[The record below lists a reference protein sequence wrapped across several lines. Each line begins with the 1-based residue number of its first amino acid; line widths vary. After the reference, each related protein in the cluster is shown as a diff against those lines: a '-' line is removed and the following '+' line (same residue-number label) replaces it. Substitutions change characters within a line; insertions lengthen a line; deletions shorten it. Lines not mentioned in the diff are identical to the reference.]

1 MTVKTMDET
10 GRRPIRCAGWAFQL
24 LRLLSVRFASGRL
37 RLGIAG
43 LVLSG
48 VFFSWPAA
56 IFPDGL
62 AISAEHETG
71 AVHHHHSATTL
82 PSLWE
87 GSVEG
92 TAYSEA
98 NHHLAG
104 ILVLLIGL
112 SELRQAFGLHVL
124 AWTRLLLPLS
134 LMTAGVFLLIW
145 SDHDAWPIGS
155 LTLVQTLSGQDP
167 EMIQHKT
174 YGVLALA
181 VGAIELLRRLGP
193 MRRSTWAIP
202 LPLFAIVGGLM
213 LFGHSHGD
221 HPAAHKI
228 QLHHTVMGL
237 LAITAGSSKLVS
249 SRWRK
254 PLQWGRHDAAVPVVP
269 GTWWE
274 FGWAGLILMI
284 GFQLIFYSE

>member
-1 MTVKTMDET
+1 MDET
-10 GRRPIRCAGWAFQL
+10 GRRPIRGTGWAF
-24 LRLLSVRFASGRL
+24 RLLGLWIGHSAGRDGPGL
-37 RLGIAG
+37 AGWVLCCLIMTSMPAG
-43 LVLSG
+43 LVTD
-48 VFFSWPAA
+48 PAA
-56 IFPDGL
+56 G
-62 AISAEHETG
+62 AEHETG
-71 AVHHHHSATTL
+71 AAHHHHTVVAS

-87 GSVEG
+87 GSPEG
-92 TAYSEA
+92 IAYSET

-134 LMTAGVFLLIW
+134 LVTAGIFLLIW

-155 LTLVQTLSGQDP
+155 LTLAQTLSGQDP

-193 MRRSTWAIP
+193 KRHGTWAIP

-213 LFGHSHGD
+213 LFAHSHGD

-228 QLHHTVMGL
+228 ALHHTVMGL

-254 PLQWGRHDAAVPVVP
+254 PVQWGRHGDAVPVVP

-274 FGWAGLILMI
+274 FGWAGLILLI
-284 GFQLIFYSE
+284 GLQLLFYSE

>member
-1 MTVKTMDET
+1 MCETMGEP
-10 GRRPIRCAGWAFQL
+10 GRRLIRGTGWAFRL
-24 LRLLSVRFASGRL
+24 LGLLKGRCLQRRRGRLLSAGPLFWCASV
-37 RLGIAG
+37 
-43 LVLSG
+43 LVIILTGWSVPVQGDG
-48 VFFSWPAA
+48 VYEAA
-56 IFPDGL
+56 T
-62 AISAEHETG
+62 S
-71 AVHHHHSATTL
+71 HHHHSAS

-87 GSVEG
+87 GSAEG
-92 TAYSEA
+92 IAYSEA

-112 SELRQAFGLHVL
+112 SELRQALGLHVL
-124 AWTRLLLPLS
+124 AWTRLLLPFS
-134 LMTAGVFLLIW
+134 FMTAGIFLLIW

-155 LTLVQTLSGQDP
+155 LTLAKTLSGQDP

-181 VGAIELLRRLGP
+181 VGAIELMRRLGP

-202 LPLFAIVGGLM
+202 LPLFAIIGGLM

-228 QLHHTVMGL
+228 QLHHTIMGL

-249 SRWRK
+249 ARWRK
-254 PLQWGRHDAAVPVVP
+254 PLQWGRHGDTVPVVL

-274 FGWAGLILMI
+274 FAWAILVLAI
-284 GFQLIFYSE
+284 GVQLLFYSE

>member
-1 MTVKTMDET
+1 MGET
-10 GRRPIRCAGWAFQL
+10 GRRLIRGTGWAFRL
-24 LRLLSVRFASGRL
+24 LRLLIGLSAARRR
-37 RLGIAG
+37 RLGLAG
-43 LVLSG
+43 IVLWCLIISFG
-48 VFFSWPAA
+48 VGLPAA
-56 IFPDGL
+56 GP
-62 AISAEHETG
+62 AEEPEHETG
-71 AVHHHHSATTL
+71 TAHRHHSTATSS
-82 PSLWE
+82 PSSWE
-87 GSVEG
+87 GSTEG
-92 TAYSEA
+92 IAYSET

-134 LMTAGVFLLIW
+134 LVTAGVFLVIW

-155 LTLVQTLSGQDP
+155 FTLAQTLSGQDS
-167 EMIQHKT
+167 EMLQHKT

-193 MRRSTWAIP
+193 MRHSTWAIP

-221 HPAAHKI
+221 HPGAHKI

-254 PLQWGRHDAAVPVVP
+254 PVQWGRHGDAVPVVP

-274 FGWAGLILMI
+274 FGWAGLIMI
-284 GFQLIFYSE
+284 IGLQLLFYSE

>member
-1 MTVKTMDET
+1 MSET
-10 GRRPIRCAGWAFQL
+10 DRRLIRGTGWAFRLSGL
-24 LRLLSVRFASGRL
+24 LFGRSASGRL
-37 RLGIAG
+37 GRPGIIG
-43 LVLSG
+43 LVLCS
-48 VFFSWPAA
+48 VFFSLTASVSAGDSLLASSTAPA
-56 IFPDGL
+56 DGD
-62 AISAEHETG
+62 A
-71 AVHHHHSATTL
+71 HHHHSTVAS
-82 PSLWE
+82 PNSWE
-87 GSVEG
+87 GSPEG
-92 TAYSEA
+92 IAYSET

-112 SELRQAFGLHVL
+112 SEMRQALGLHVL
-124 AWTRLLLPLS
+124 AWTRVLLPLS
-134 LMTAGVFLLIW
+134 LMTAGIFLLIW

-167 EMIQHKT
+167 EMLQHKA
-174 YGVLALA
+174 YGLLAFA
-181 VGAIELLRRLGP
+181 VGVIELLRRLGP
-193 MRRSTWAIP
+193 MRSGTWAIP

-254 PLQWGRHDAAVPVVP
+254 PFQWGRHGDAVPVVL

-274 FGWAGLILMI
+274 FGWGGIILVI
-284 GFQLIFYSE
+284 GFQLLLYSE

>member
-1 MTVKTMDET
+1 LLGLLI
-10 GRRPIRCAGWAFQL
+10 GRSVGRDGPR
-24 LRLLSVRFASGRL
+24 LRGGVVLSV
-37 RLGIAG
+37 
-43 LVLSG
+43 
-48 VFFSWPAA
+48 VFFSAAMLVADPAA
-56 IFPDGL
+56 GVDGQ
-62 AISAEHETG
+62 AGGT
-71 AVHHHHSATTL
+71 HHHHSAGVTASST
-82 PSLWE
+82 WE
-87 GSVEG
+87 GSAQG
-92 TAYSEA
+92 IAYSET

-124 AWTRLLLPLS
+124 AWARLLLPLA
-134 LMTAGVFLLIW
+134 LVTAGIFLLIW

-155 LTLVQTLSGQDP
+155 LTLAQTLSGQDP

-249 SRWRK
+249 ARWRK
-254 PLQWGRHDAAVPVVP
+254 PLQWGRHGDAVPVVP

-274 FGWAGLILMI
+274 FAWAGLILAI
-284 GFQLIFYSE
+284 GVQLLFYSE

>member
-1 MTVKTMDET
+1 MCETMGET
-10 GRRPIRCAGWAFQL
+10 DRRPIRGTGWAFRL
-24 LRLLSVRFASGRL
+24 LRLLIGRFVGRDGP
-37 RLGIAG
+37 RLGG
-43 LVLSG
+43 GGVLRFF
-48 VFFSWPAA
+48 FFSAAMLLAGPAGGV
-56 IFPDGL
+56 DGQ
-62 AISAEHETG
+62 AGGT
-71 AVHHHHSATTL
+71 HHHHSAAAAVSN
-82 PSLWE
+82 PWE
-87 GSVEG
+87 GSPQG
-92 TAYSEA
+92 IAYSET

-112 SELRQAFGLHVL
+112 SELRQVFGLHVL

-134 LMTAGVFLLIW
+134 LVTAGIFLLIW

-155 LTLVQTLSGQDP
+155 LTLAQTLSGQDP

-193 MRRSTWAIP
+193 MRHSTWAIP

-249 SRWRK
+249 ARWRR
-254 PLQWGRHDAAVPVVP
+254 PLQWGRHGDAVPVVT

-274 FGWAGLILMI
+274 FGWAGLILAI
-284 GFQLIFYSE
+284 GVQLLFYSE